1 MWTLVQYSQAASWH
15 VPQEATRGWED
26 TSGTDIGSP
35 CHTGGLTPPLSPTSP
50 DCLPWVLVVTVMG
63 REESQARREV
73 SHGRLGGECHNEAHT

>member
-26 TSGTDIGSP
+26 TSGTDIG
-35 CHTGGLTPPLSPTSP
+35 SP